1 FKPLRW
7 TRSPRLPVDAVDG
20 LRLAQVQAELRPAGP
35 AGGPLRPRIPVECQG
50 GQLPGHV
57 GPHRPAARIEPGGGV
72 PAAGPGAPGHRRRPA
87 GRKERGQQPQP
98 CCTSRRSRQH
108 LPLSPS
114 CRWLFLALPFC
125 SSQSFLFAGSPQ
137 QGRAEAPALLARNRR
152 RQRGIESM
160 RVFTRKRRDGKA
172 LQESPAGGDM
182 SRMRF
187 EPVKS
192 NPKAALWS
200 MMGLVILLALV
211 LVGVIVYSA
220 WGGATLS
227 YALTESGVEIVY
239 GPSHVHIPREEITGV
254 QVYERLS
261 GGRRLFGTALPRLRQ
276 GLWSFNETGRITLY
290 ASTTDGMV
298 VIETAGGRWGI

>member
-1 FKPLRW
+1 
-7 TRSPRLPVDAVDG
+7 
-20 LRLAQVQAELRPAGP
+20 
-35 AGGPLRPRIPVECQG
+35 
-50 GQLPGHV
+50 
-57 GPHRPAARIEPGGGV
+57 
-72 PAAGPGAPGHRRRPA
+72 
-87 GRKERGQQPQP
+87 
-98 CCTSRRSRQH
+98 
-108 LPLSPS
+108 
-114 CRWLFLALPFC
+114 
-125 SSQSFLFAGSPQ
+125 
-137 QGRAEAPALLARNRR
+137 
-152 RQRGIESM
+152 
-160 RVFTRKRRDGKA
+160 
-172 LQESPAGGDM
+172 M

-220 WGGATLS
+220 WGAATLS

-298 VIETAGGRWGI
+298 VIETAGGRWGITPEVPRAFAEALETGATGQYPPRGRENPAGMVAMLLVPLFIVGLSFALIFPYFRIAGRLRYELARDGLLIHGGSRPIKIPYREITGVEVKEPQGRPWKVFGVGLPGFYWGDFSWRALGPKLQLYATSLRPLVVISRGRRTVGISPRDPEAFVAELKRRLESAGR